1 MKAKAPA
8 AEFLA
13 ANEASMDAIH
23 ALAAEGLEHA
33 GRVAAL
39 NLATVRTA
47 TADGA
52 RQAQAM
58 LGADD
63 VAALQK
69 LQSDGLE
76 PQIALAVAYVRDI
89 SEIATDAHQQFI
101 EITQAWISR
110 IKTSLD
116 SAVSEV
122 SSSASA
128 GSGALFA
135 ALESASE
142 VASDL
147 YEKVSESSVQA
158 LAAPA
163 EGEAEAE
170 AESVQ
175 KVARRSARAART
187 AATGREAGEAVISD
201 GEN

>member
-1 MKAKAPA
+1 MKAKTPA

-13 ANEASMDAIH
+13 ANEASIDAIH

-39 NLATVRTA
+39 NLATVHAAA
-47 TADGA
+47 TDGA
-52 RQAQAM
+52 RQVQAM
-58 LGADD
+58 LGAEDA
-63 VAALQK
+63 AALAK

-76 PQIALAVAYVRDI
+76 PQIARAVAYVRDI
-89 SEIATDAHQQFI
+89 SDIAADAHQQFI
-101 EITQAWISR
+101 EITQAWIGH

-128 GSGALFA
+128 GSDALFA
-135 ALESASE
+135 ALESASG
-142 VASDL
+142 VASEL
-147 YEKVSESSVQA
+147 YEKVSDSTAQA
-158 LAAPA
+158 LGVPA

-170 AESVQ
+170 SAQ
-175 KVARRSARAART
+175 KAARRSARATRT
-187 AATGREAGEAVISD
+187 SSPEAGEALISD

>member
-39 NLATVRTA
+39 NLATARAA
-47 TADGA
+47 TTDSA

-76 PQIALAVAYVRDI
+76 PQIARAVAYVRDI
-89 SEIATDAHQQFI
+89 SEIATEAHQHFI
-101 EITQAWISR
+101 EITQAWIGHL
-110 IKTSLD
+110 KASLD
-116 SAVSEV
+116 SAVREA

-128 GSGALFA
+128 GSGALFS
-135 ALESASE
+135 ALESASG
-142 VASDL
+142 VASEL
-147 YEKVSESSVQA
+147 YEKVSESSVHA
-158 LAAPA
+158 FAAPA
-163 EGEAEAE
+163 DGDSEGESAN
-170 AESVQ
+170 
-175 KVARRSARAART
+175 KTARRSARAART
-187 AATGREAGEAVISD
+187 TAAGSEAGEAVISD

>member
-33 GRVAAL
+33 RRVAEL
-39 NLATVRTA
+39 NLATARAA
-47 TADGA
+47 TADSA
-52 RQAQAM
+52 RQVQAM

-63 VAALQK
+63 LSALHK
-69 LQSDGLE
+69 LQSEGLE
-76 PQIALAVAYVRDI
+76 PQIALAVAYVRDV

-101 EITQAWISR
+101 EITQAWIGHL
-110 IKTSLD
+110 KTRMD
-116 SAVSEV
+116 SAVREA

-128 GSGALFA
+128 GSEALFA
-135 ALESASE
+135 ALESASG
-142 VASDL
+142 VASEL

-163 EGEAEAE
+163 DAEIEGESAHK
-170 AESVQ
+170 S
-175 KVARRSARAART
+175 ARRSARAART
-187 AATGREAGEAVISD
+187 TATGSEAGEAVISD

>member
-33 GRVAAL
+33 ARVAAL
-39 NLATVRTA
+39 NLATARAA
-47 TADGA
+47 TADSA

-128 GSGALFA
+128 DSEALFA

-170 AESVQ
+170 SVQ
-175 KVARRSARAART
+175 KAARRSARATRT

>member
-39 NLATVRTA
+39 NVATARAA

-52 RQAQAM
+52 RHAQAL
-58 LGADD
+58 LGVDD
-63 VAALQK
+63 SATLLK

-101 EITQAWISR
+101 EITQAWIGHL
-110 IKTSLD
+110 KASLD
-116 SAVSEV
+116 SAVREA

-128 GSGALFA
+128 GSEALFA
-135 ALESASE
+135 ALESASG
-142 VASDL
+142 VASEL
-147 YEKVSESSVQA
+147 YDKVSESSVQA
-158 LAAPA
+158 LAKPV
-163 EGEAEAE
+163 EGEAEV
-170 AESVQ
+170 ESVQ
-175 KVARRSARAART
+175 KAARRSARAART
-187 AATGREAGEAVISD
+187 TTSDAAEAVISD

>member
-39 NLATVRTA
+39 NIATARAA

-52 RQAQAM
+52 RQVQAA

-63 VAALQK
+63 LSALQK

-101 EITQAWISR
+101 EITQAWIGHL
-110 IKTSLD
+110 KTSLD
-116 SAVSEV
+116 GAVREASN
-122 SSSASA
+122 SASA
-128 GSGALFA
+128 GSEALFA
-135 ALESASE
+135 ALESASG
-142 VASDL
+142 VASEL

-158 LAAPA
+158 LAAQA
-163 EGEAEAE
+163 D
-170 AESVQ
+170 AESEDESAQ
-175 KVARRSARAART
+175 RTARRSARAART
-187 AATGREAGEAVISD
+187 TATGSEAGEAVISD

>member
-1 MKAKAPA
+1 MKAKTPA

-13 ANEASMDAIH
+13 ANEASIDAIH

-39 NLATVRTA
+39 NLATVHAAA
-47 TADGA
+47 TDGA
-52 RQAQAM
+52 RQVQAM
-58 LGADD
+58 LGAEDA
-63 VAALQK
+63 AALAK

-76 PQIALAVAYVRDI
+76 PQIARAVAYVRDI
-89 SEIATDAHQQFI
+89 SDIAADAHQQFI
-101 EITQAWISR
+101 EITQAWIGH

-128 GSGALFA
+128 GSDALFA
-135 ALESASE
+135 ALESASG
-142 VASDL
+142 VASEL
-147 YEKVSESSVQA
+147 YEKVSDSTAQA
-158 LAAPA
+158 LGVPA

-170 AESVQ
+170 SAQ
-175 KVARRSARAART
+175 KAARRSARATRT
-187 AATGREAGEAVISD
+187 SSPEAGEAVISD

>member
-33 GRVAAL
+33 ARVAAL
-39 NLATVRTA
+39 NLATARAA
-47 TADGA
+47 TA

-101 EITQAWISR
+101 EITQAWIGR

-128 GSGALFA
+128 DSEALFA

-170 AESVQ
+170 SVQ
-175 KVARRSARAART
+175 KAARRSARATRT

>member
-33 GRVAAL
+33 ARVAAL
-39 NLATVRTA
+39 NLATARAA
-47 TADGA
+47 TADSA

-76 PQIALAVAYVRDI
+76 PQIARAVAYVRDI
-89 SEIATDAHQQFI
+89 SEIATEAHQQFI

>member
-39 NLATVRTA
+39 NLATVRAA

-52 RQAQAM
+52 RHAQAM

-101 EITQAWISR
+101 EITQAWIGQL
-110 IKTSLD
+110 KTSLD
-116 SAVSEV
+116 SAVREA

-128 GSGALFA
+128 GSEALFS
-135 ALESASE
+135 ALESASG
-142 VASDL
+142 VASEL
-147 YEKVSESSVQA
+147 YEKVSESSMQA
-158 LAAPA
+158 LAAPV
-163 EGEAEAE
+163 EGEAE

-175 KVARRSARAART
+175 KAARRSARAART
-187 AATGREAGEAVISD
+187 TTSEAGEAVISD

>member
-33 GRVAAL
+33 RRVAAL
-39 NLATVRTA
+39 NLATARAA
-47 TADGA
+47 TADSA
-52 RQAQAM
+52 RQVQAM

-63 VAALQK
+63 LSALQK
-69 LQSDGLE
+69 LQSEGLE

-89 SEIATDAHQQFI
+89 SEIATDAHQHFI
-101 EITQAWISR
+101 EVTQAWIGNL
-110 IKTSLD
+110 KTRVD
-116 SAVSEV
+116 SVVREA

-128 GSGALFA
+128 GSEALFA
-135 ALESASE
+135 ALESASG
-142 VASDL
+142 VASEL
-147 YEKVSESSVQA
+147 YEKVSESSGQA

-163 EGEAEAE
+163 EAERE
-170 AESVQ
+170 GESVG
-175 KVARRSARAART
+175 KSARRSARGART
-187 AATGREAGEAVISD
+187 TGSEAGEAVISD

>member
-33 GRVAAL
+33 ARVAAL
-39 NLATVRTA
+39 NLATARAA
-47 TADGA
+47 TA

-76 PQIALAVAYVRDI
+76 PQIARAVAYVRDI
-89 SEIATDAHQQFI
+89 SEIATEAHQHFI
-101 EITQAWISR
+101 EITQAWIGHL
-110 IKTSLD
+110 KASLD
-116 SAVSEV
+116 SAVREA

-128 GSGALFA
+128 GSGALFS
-135 ALESASE
+135 ALESASG
-142 VASDL
+142 VASEL
-147 YEKVSESSVQA
+147 YEKVSESSVHA
-158 LAAPA
+158 FAAPA
-163 EGEAEAE
+163 DGDSEGE
-170 AESVQ
+170 SVN
-175 KVARRSARAART
+175 KTARRSARAART
-187 AATGREAGEAVISD
+187 TAAGSEAGEAVISD

>member
-39 NLATVRTA
+39 NLATAHAA

-52 RQAQAM
+52 RHAQAM

-63 VAALQK
+63 AAALQK

-76 PQIALAVAYVRDI
+76 PQIARAVAYVRDI
-89 SEIATDAHQQFI
+89 GEIATDAHQRFI
-101 EITQAWISR
+101 EITQAWIGQL
-110 IKTSLD
+110 KTSLD
-116 SAVSEV
+116 SAVREA

-128 GSGALFA
+128 GSEALFS
-135 ALESASE
+135 ALESASG
-142 VASDL
+142 VASEL
-147 YEKVSESSVQA
+147 YEKVSESSIQA
-158 LAAPA
+158 LAAPV
-163 EGEAEAE
+163 EGEAG

-175 KVARRSARAART
+175 KAARRSARAART
-187 AATGREAGEAVISD
+187 PPREAGAAVISA

>member
-13 ANEASMDAIH
+13 ANEASIDAIH

-39 NLATVRTA
+39 NLATVHAAA
-47 TADGA
+47 TDGA
-52 RQAQAM
+52 RQVQAM
-58 LGADD
+58 LGAEDA
-63 VAALQK
+63 AALAK

-76 PQIALAVAYVRDI
+76 PQIARAVAYVRDI
-89 SEIATDAHQQFI
+89 SDIAADAHQQFI
-101 EITQAWISR
+101 EITQAWIGH

-128 GSGALFA
+128 GSDALFA
-135 ALESASE
+135 ALESASG
-142 VASDL
+142 VASEL
-147 YEKVSESSVQA
+147 YEKVSDSTAQA
-158 LAAPA
+158 LGVPA

-170 AESVQ
+170 SAQ
-175 KVARRSARAART
+175 KAARRSARATRT
-187 AATGREAGEAVISD
+187 SSPEAGEAVISD

>member
-33 GRVAAL
+33 ARVAAL
-39 NLATVRTA
+39 NLATARAA
-47 TADGA
+47 TADSA

-63 VAALQK
+63 LAALHK

-128 GSGALFA
+128 DSEALFA
-135 ALESASE
+135 ALESASG

-147 YEKVSESSVQA
+147 YEKVSESSAQA

-170 AESVQ
+170 SVQ
-175 KVARRSARAART
+175 KAARRSARATRA

>member
-33 GRVAAL
+33 ARVAAL
-39 NLATVRTA
+39 NLATARAA
-47 TADGA
+47 TADSA

-76 PQIALAVAYVRDI
+76 PQIARAVAYVRDI
-89 SEIATDAHQQFI
+89 SEIATEAHQQFI
-101 EITQAWISR
+101 EITQAWISHL
-110 IKTSLD
+110 KASLD
-116 SAVSEV
+116 SAVREA

-128 GSGALFA
+128 GSGALFS
-135 ALESASE
+135 ALESASG
-142 VASDL
+142 VASEL
-147 YEKVSESSVQA
+147 YEKVSESSVHA
-158 LAAPA
+158 FAAPA
-163 EGEAEAE
+163 DGESAN
-170 AESVQ
+170 
-175 KVARRSARAART
+175 KTARRSARAART
-187 AATGREAGEAVISD
+187 TAAGSEAGEAVISD

>member
-33 GRVAAL
+33 ARVAAL
-39 NLATVRTA
+39 NLATARAA
-47 TADGA
+47 TADSA

-58 LGADD
+58 LGD

-76 PQIALAVAYVRDI
+76 PQIARAVAYVRDI
-89 SEIATDAHQQFI
+89 SEIATEAHQHFI
-101 EITQAWISR
+101 EITQAWIGHL
-110 IKTSLD
+110 KASLD
-116 SAVSEV
+116 SAVREA

-128 GSGALFA
+128 GSGALFS
-135 ALESASE
+135 ALESASG
-142 VASDL
+142 VASEL
-147 YEKVSESSVQA
+147 YEKVSESSVHA
-158 LAAPA
+158 FAAPA
-163 EGEAEAE
+163 DGDSEGE
-170 AESVQ
+170 SVN
-175 KVARRSARAART
+175 KTARRSARAART
-187 AATGREAGEAVISD
+187 TAAGSEAGEAVISD

>member
-33 GRVAAL
+33 ARVAAL
-39 NLATVRTA
+39 NLATARAA
-47 TADGA
+47 TA

-76 PQIALAVAYVRDI
+76 PQIARAVAYVRDI
-89 SEIATDAHQQFI
+89 SEIATEAHQHFI
-101 EITQAWISR
+101 EITQAWIGHL
-110 IKTSLD
+110 KASLD
-116 SAVSEV
+116 SAVREA
-122 SSSASA
+122 SSSTSA
-128 GSGALFA
+128 GSGALFS
-135 ALESASE
+135 ALESASG
-142 VASDL
+142 VASEL
-147 YEKVSESSVQA
+147 YEKVSESSVHA
-158 LAAPA
+158 FAAPA
-163 EGEAEAE
+163 DGDSEGE
-170 AESVQ
+170 SVN
-175 KVARRSARAART
+175 KTARRSARAART
-187 AATGREAGEAVISD
+187 TAAGSEAGEAVISD

>member
-33 GRVAAL
+33 ARVAAL
-39 NLATVRTA
+39 NLATARAA
-47 TADGA
+47 TADSA

-76 PQIALAVAYVRDI
+76 PQIARAVAYVRDI
-89 SEIATDAHQQFI
+89 SEIATEAHQHFI
-101 EITQAWISR
+101 EITQAWIGHL
-110 IKTSLD
+110 KASLD
-116 SAVSEV
+116 SAVREA

-128 GSGALFA
+128 GSGALFS

-142 VASDL
+142 L
-147 YEKVSESSVQA
+147 YEKVSESSVHA
-158 LAAPA
+158 FAAPA
-163 EGEAEAE
+163 DGDSEGE
-170 AESVQ
+170 SVN
-175 KVARRSARAART
+175 KTARRSARAART
-187 AATGREAGEAVISD
+187 TAAGSEAGEAVISD

>member
-33 GRVAAL
+33 ARVAAL
-39 NLATVRTA
+39 NLATARAA
-47 TADGA
+47 TADSA

-76 PQIALAVAYVRDI
+76 PQIARAVAYVRDI
-89 SEIATDAHQQFI
+89 SEIATEAHQQFI

-170 AESVQ
+170 SVQ
-175 KVARRSARAART
+175 KAARRSARATRA
-187 AATGREAGEAVISD
+187 AATGREAGEAVIPD

>member
-13 ANEASMDAIH
+13 ANEASIDAIH

-39 NLATVRTA
+39 NLATVHAAA
-47 TADGA
+47 TDGA
-52 RQAQAM
+52 RQVQAM
-58 LGADD
+58 LGAEDA
-63 VAALQK
+63 AALAK

-76 PQIALAVAYVRDI
+76 PQIARAVAYVRDI
-89 SEIATDAHQQFI
+89 SDIAADAHQQFI
-101 EITQAWISR
+101 EITQAWIGH

-128 GSGALFA
+128 GSDALFA
-135 ALESASE
+135 ALESASG
-142 VASDL
+142 VASEL
-147 YEKVSESSVQA
+147 YEKVSDSTAQA
-158 LAAPA
+158 LGVPA

-170 AESVQ
+170 
-175 KVARRSARAART
+175 SAH
-187 AATGREAGEAVISD
+187 GH
-201 GEN
+201 

>member
-33 GRVAAL
+33 ARVAAL
-39 NLATVRTA
+39 NLATARAA
-47 TADGA
+47 TADSA

-142 VASDL
+142 VASEL

-170 AESVQ
+170 SVQ
-175 KVARRSARAART
+175 KAARRSARATRA

>member
-23 ALAAEGLEHA
+23 ALAAEGLEYA

-47 TADGA
+47 TADSA

-110 IKTSLD
+110 IKTMPGQRGQRGVEFGVGRLGSPVRCARVGVRGGLRSLRKGER
-116 SAVSEV
+116 VQR
-122 SSSASA
+122 A
-128 GSGALFA
+128 G
-135 ALESASE
+135 
-142 VASDL
+142 
-147 YEKVSESSVQA
+147 
-158 LAAPA
+158 
-163 EGEAEAE
+163 
-170 AESVQ
+170 
-175 KVARRSARAART
+175 ARCACR
-187 AATGREAGEAVISD
+187 GRG
-201 GEN
+201 